1 MPHWAHKCRI
11 SCSEHWHRCRRQ
23 ASAYHEVLG
32 SFMESGNGA
41 GLANATREEAAVVE
55 EAAAAVF
62 EAMARK
68 GKPTANKQHG
78 AAEREAQE
86 DGS

>member
-1 MPHWAHKCRI
+1 
-11 SCSEHWHRCRRQ
+11 
-23 ASAYHEVLG
+23 
-32 SFMESGNGA
+32 MESGNGA